1 MKYNILILILL
12 PTLAYSQL
20 LDYIVAIVD
29 DEVIVSTTLQQ
40 EIQNVTT
47 RLQQQNISLPPAKEL
62 KRQVLEKMI
71 LTSLQ
76 LQLAKRMGLDVED
89 SSLNEKLRKV
99 ATNNNLDL
107 SGFKTKIEN
116 EGKNYEQVRE
126 QIRKEM
132 IIHRLQQRQVASR
145 VSITEREVDN
155 FLNNKEKQEDT
166 SNEYHIRHILIE
178 TPDSPSPEDIQL
190 NKQKAEDA
198 IIKLKQGHNFQ
209 TMAVTISDS
218 NQALEGGDLG
228 WMTIGEMPTLFAGV
242 VSKMKIGEIAGPLRD
257 SNGFHIIKLANKN
270 IGEQSIITQ
279 NNVQHILLTVND
291 FISDDDASNH
301 LEELKNRIEQGDSF
315 ADLAR
320 ANSND
325 SNSAAKG
332 GALDWLSP
340 GDVVSEFE
348 AVINSLKINQI
359 SEPFKSRYGWHIV
372 QVLQRRKHNNTE
384 EIIRTEATKQIH
396 QRKINEELQAWL
408 RQLRDEA
415 FINFKLHEFKL

>member
-1 MKYNILILILL
+1 MKYNVLLLILL
-12 PTLAYSQL
+12 PTLAYAQL

-29 DEVIVSTTLQQ
+29 DDVIVNTNLQQ
-40 EIQNVTT
+40 EMQDVTT
-47 RLQQQNISLPPAKEL
+47 RLQQQNISLPPTKEL
-62 KRQVLEKMI
+62 ERQVLEKMV

-76 LQLAKRMGLDVED
+76 LQLAKRIGINVED
-89 SSLNEKLRKV
+89 SSLNERLRKI
-99 ATNNNLDL
+99 AAKNNLDL
-107 SGFKTKIEN
+107 QSFKTKIEAEN
-116 EGKNYEQVRE
+116 RNYEQVRE
-126 QIRKEM
+126 QIRKDM

-145 VSITEREVDN
+145 ISITDREVDN
-155 FLNNKEKQEDT
+155 FLDNKEKQEAT
-166 SNEYHIRHILIE
+166 SSEYHIRHILIE
-178 TPDSPSPEDIQL
+178 TPDSPSPEAIKIS
-190 NKQKAEDA
+190 KQKAEDA
-198 IIKLKQGHNFQ
+198 VAKLKQGHNFQ
-209 TMAVTISDS
+209 AMAVAISNS
-218 NQALEGGDLG
+218 GQALEGGDLG

-242 VSKMKIGEIAGPLRD
+242 VNQMKIGEIVGPLRD

-279 NNVQHILLTVND
+279 TKAQHILLTVND
-291 FISDDDASNH
+291 FISDDDARNH
-301 LEELKNRIEQGDSF
+301 LEELKARIEQGDKF

-332 GALDWLSP
+332 GDLGWLSP

-348 AVINSLKINQI
+348 AVINTLEINQL

-372 QVLQRRKHNNTE
+372 QVLQRRKHDNTE
-384 EIIRTEATKQIH
+384 EVIRTEATKQIH

-415 FINFKLHEFKL
+415 FVSFKLGIF